1 MEENKVI
8 EGNEKVEDKQE
19 EPEKVELSKE
29 EYEKQLNAEAD
40 RRVTKALNTAK
51 EKWEAEFSEKLEK
64 ERREAERLAKLS
76 QDEKEKELRA
86 KQEQELEERE
96 RKLKYKELLSD
107 TKDILHDERIPVKF
121 AEILVQ
127 QDAESTKEKIDAFKR
142 EWQSAIE
149 DAVNDRMR
157 GTTPKRGEPKDELS
171 MLQEKLANATKLQEK
186 INLQRKIAE
195 LKNKE

>member
-51 EKWEAEFSEKLEK
+51 EKWEAEFGEKLEK
-64 ERREAERLAKLS
+64 EKSEAVRLEKLS
-76 QDEKEKELRA
+76 ADEKEKELRE
-86 KQEQELEERE
+86 KQLKELEERE
-96 RKLKYKELLSD
+96 NQLKYKELLSD
-107 TKDILHDERIPVKF
+107 TKDILHEEKIPVKF
-121 AEILVQ
+121 ADVLVQ
-127 QDAESTKEKIDAFKR
+127 ENAEKTKEKIDAFKK

-149 DAVNDRMR
+149 EAVNERLK
-157 GTTPKRGEPKDELS
+157 GSTPKKPSNGKEEVDPF
-171 MLQEKLANATKLQEK
+171 LQGFK
-186 INLQRKIAE
+186 NL
-195 LKNKE
+195 